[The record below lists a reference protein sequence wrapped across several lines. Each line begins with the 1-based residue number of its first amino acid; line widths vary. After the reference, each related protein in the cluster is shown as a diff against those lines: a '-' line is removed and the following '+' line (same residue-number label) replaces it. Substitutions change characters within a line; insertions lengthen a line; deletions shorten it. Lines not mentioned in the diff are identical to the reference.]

1 MVFAKKTFGSPKSVV
16 EYLGRYTHKIAIS
29 NHRIKAIENQN
40 VTFECRDYR
49 TAGVEK
55 TNDIDASG
63 VCQAIFIS
71 YFAQTLCEN
80 PSLWLFEQ
88 YLETAKVEAFAGE
101 AQGKSIG
108 KSRKETFFTQ
118 MSLL

>member
-1 MVFAKKTFGSPKSVV
+1 VVFAKKTFGSPKSVV

-63 VCQAIFIS
+63 VCQAIFIA
-71 YFAQTLCEN
+71 YFAQTVCEN
-80 PSLWLFEQ
+80 PSLWFFEQ
-88 YLETAKVEAFAGE
+88 YLETRKVANFTRKAASEGIRE
-101 AQGKSIG
+101 
-108 KSRKETFFTQ
+108 SRKEAF
-118 MSLL
+118 LD